1 MKKLILIFICHLSI
15 NAYSQ
20 TYYSIGFEDGYKIGY
35 CYNIGVGC
43 VPPIVPITPI
53 TRVGESS
60 GNYFDG
66 YNRGL
71 LMGSELSIKANNSEA
86 LKQQQSMA
94 VYGNQTYVPKLIQ
107 FKPDYNFYMN
117 ALAQNQENYEKKKDE
132 KIIDDALDEKL
143 KAYVAEYS
151 DPKNVKTRINLINFA
166 KLYYSELR
174 VYPKTIMDG
183 KHIVTRT
190 PKITNNNDSHYDD
203 KVEVYVLNNKIIY
216 IKELN
221 DINDTYDI
229 EFSEDELPNYKTK
242 KDGVTFLFRSP
253 LEIKNGMCEITS
265 TIYFNYKGTY
275 DGTSTFNIYFFD
287 YILEYQEIQN
297 KIKKAKNN
305 YAKLTAF
312 KKPTNGLHIAYI
324 HNNEDRFDQVNILVE
339 NGKIIKYF
347 NSEGKERIV
356 VSGGEIIKNKSS
368 ISVTFTYA
376 DGSHPKLFFFEV
388 LLL

>member
-1 MKKLILIFICHLSI
+1 
-15 NAYSQ
+15 
-20 TYYSIGFEDGYKIGY
+20 
-35 CYNIGVGC
+35 
-43 VPPIVPITPI
+43 
-53 TRVGESS
+53 
-60 GNYFDG
+60 
-66 YNRGL
+66 
-71 LMGSELSIKANNSEA
+71 MGSESSFKENNIKVM
-86 LKQQQSMA
+86 QQQKSMS
-94 VYGNQTYVPKLIQ
+94 VYNNQSYVPKLNR

-151 DPKNVKTRINLINFA
+151 APNNVKTRINLINFA

-174 VYPKTIMDG
+174 VYPKTIIDG

-190 PKITNNNDSHYDD
+190 PKIANNDDSHYDD
-203 KVEVYVLNNKIIY
+203 KVEVFVLNNKVIY
-216 IKELN
+216 TKEIS
-221 DINDTYDI
+221 DIDGSYDI
-229 EFSEDELPNYKTK
+229 KFSEDELENYKTK

-265 TIYFNYKGTY
+265 TVYFNYKGTY
-275 DGTSTFNIYFFD
+275 DGTYTFNIYFFD

-297 KIKKAKNN
+297 KIKNANKR
-305 YAKLTAF
+305 YASLTSY

-324 HNNEDRFDQVNILVE
+324 HNNEDRFEQVNVLVE
-339 NGKIIKYF
+339 NGRIIKYIT
-347 NSEGKERIV
+347 SKGKEYII

-376 DGSHPKLFFFEV
+376 DGSNPKLFFFDV